1 MHHGMHGASW
11 LNTVCSVALLGMIV
25 VAIGAK
31 YWKSYQ
37 IKHNKTT
44 AMKEFKVKG
53 MMCAHCKA
61 NVEKGL
67 AALPGVEKVTVDL
80 AKGTALVE
88 GSIPDQLIIDCIED
102 LGYQYEP

>member
-1 MHHGMHGASW
+1 
-11 LNTVCSVALLGMIV
+11 
-25 VAIGAK
+25 
-31 YWKSYQ
+31 
-37 IKHNKTT
+37 
-44 AMKEFKVKG
+44 

-88 GSIPDQLIIDCIED
+88 GFVPDQLIIDCIED

>member
-1 MHHGMHGASW
+1 M
-11 LNTVCSVALLGMIV
+11 
-25 VAIGAK
+25 GAK

-37 IKHNKTT
+37 IKRNKTT

-53 MMCAHCKA
+53 MMCVHCKA

-88 GSIPDQLIIDCIED
+88 GNIPDQLIIDCIED
-102 LGYQYEP
+102 LGYEVVRN